1 MVIIGDK
8 NIKELIGK
16 VVSTKMQNSIV
27 VEVERVNMHPL
38 YKKRYT
44 VKKKYYAHDAENI
57 AQEGQMVK
65 IQETRPISKLKRW
78 RLIEVMA

>member
-1 MVIIGDK
+1 MVIIGEK

-27 VEVERVNMHPL
+27 VEVERVNVHPI

-44 VKKKYYAHDAENI
+44 VKKKFYAHDAEGI
-57 AQEGQMVK
+57 AEEGQTVK

-78 RLIEVMA
+78 KLIEIMA